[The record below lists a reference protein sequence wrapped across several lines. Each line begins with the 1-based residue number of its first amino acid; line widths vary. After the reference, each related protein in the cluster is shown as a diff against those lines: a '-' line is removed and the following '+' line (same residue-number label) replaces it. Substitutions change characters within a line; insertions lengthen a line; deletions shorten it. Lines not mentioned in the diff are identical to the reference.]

1 MIGTILKLNWL
12 TLKRDPVA
20 LALSFI
26 MPLVFFTIFAL
37 IFGGG
42 GGGEGGSGMNPITV
56 LVVSDAQDGFAAK
69 FTNKLAAH
77 QSLTITRYDS
87 LEPLPDGDPDTVAA
101 QKVRAGDFDAALI
114 LPSPLEQS
122 VGNFGVGG
130 GEKAELIYDAANPV
144 ARFALAGLVQA
155 NVMQTAPDI
164 MLNRGMSMFDASAPL
179 TPQQQQMVDEA
190 RNYLNA
196 NADSGGSDGGG
207 NATTELLPLEARDA
221 RASNEADTK
230 KESPST
236 VAYYAAGIGIMF
248 LLFSMTAA
256 GGSLL
261 EEEESGT
268 LDRLLGSQLGI
279 NQLMLGKWLFYT
291 ISGGLQLIVM
301 FVYGALVFGIP
312 LFTVKTM
319 AAFLLMTAASA
330 MGAAAFGMF
339 LATISKS
346 RAQLSGLSTVVILIM
361 SAVGGS
367 MVPRFVMP
375 PAMAT
380 AGKFTFNGWAID
392 GYLKIFWRAD
402 PDHNLGQALVH
413 IVPELAVISLM
424 AALLLGAAMV
434 GARRRQ
440 AA

>member
-26 MPLVFFTIFAL
+26 MPLIFFTIFAV

-42 GGGEGGSGMNPITV
+42 GGSNGGMNPINV
-56 LVVSDAQDGFAAK
+56 LVVAEPTDAFAEK
-69 FTNKLAAH
+69 FVTKLAE
-77 QSLTITRYDS
+77 QPSLTITRFENLD
-87 LEPLPDGDPDTVAA
+87 PVPQGDPETVAH
-101 QKVRAGDFDAALI
+101 QQVRAGTYDAALM

-130 GEKAELIYDAANPV
+130 GDKAVLVYDAANPV
-144 ARFALAGLVQA
+144 ARFALAGLIQA

-164 MLNRGMSMFDASAPL
+164 MLNRGMSMFGDQGAPL
-179 TPQQQQMVDEA
+179 TPQQQQLVDEA
-190 RNYLNA
+190 RDFLNA
-196 NADSGGSDGGG
+196 EGAPASTGAGGT
-207 NATTELLPLEARDA
+207 AELLPLDARDA
-221 RASNEADTK
+221 RDSGETGEEK
-230 KESPST
+230 QSPST

-256 GGSLL
+256 GGSIL

-268 LDRLLGSQLGI
+268 LDRLLSSQLGI

-291 ISGGLQLIVM
+291 ISGGLQLTVM
-301 FVYGALVFGIP
+301 FVYGALVFAIP

-319 AAFLLMTAASA
+319 TAFLLMTTVSA

-339 LATISKS
+339 LATVSKS

-367 MVPRFVMP
+367 MVPRFIMP

-402 PDHNLGQALVH
+402 PNHNLAEALLH
-413 IVPELAVISLM
+413 IAPELAVIALM
-424 AALLLGAAMV
+424 AALMLG
-434 GARRRQ
+434 GAIFSAQRRQ

>member
-1 MIGTILKLNWL
+1 MIATLLKLNWL
-12 TLKRDPVA
+12 NLKRDPVA

-26 MPLVFFTIFAL
+26 MPLVFFTIFAA

-42 GGGEGGSGMNPITV
+42 GDGDGGMNPIRV
-56 LVVSDAQDGFAAK
+56 LVVAEKNDAFAQKFVDTLAK
-69 FTNKLAAH
+69 
-77 QSLTITRYDS
+77 QPSLTLTRFED
-87 LEPLPDGDPDTVAA
+87 LEKVPEVEPDTAA
-101 QKVRAGDFDAALI
+101 GAQVRAGHFDAALI
-114 LPSPLEQS
+114 LPTPLDQS
-122 VGNFGVGG
+122 VGNFGQGG
-130 GEKAELIYDAANPV
+130 PGAVLIYDAANPV
-144 ARFALAGLVQA
+144 ARFALSGLVQA
-155 NVMQTAPDI
+155 NVMQAAPDI
-164 MLNRGMSMFDASAPL
+164 MLNRGMGMFAEQGAPL
-179 TPQQQQMVDEA
+179 TPQQQGLVDEA
-190 RNYLNA
+190 RDFLN
-196 NADSGGSDGGG
+196 SDDGEGGG
-207 NATTELLPLEARDA
+207 AAGTELLPLEERDA
-221 RASNEADTK
+221 RAEGEGDEAAPK
-230 KESPST
+230 SI

-268 LDRLLGSQLGI
+268 LDRLLSSQLSI
-279 NQLMLGKWLFYT
+279 HQLMLGKWLFFS
-291 ISGGLQLIVM
+291 ISGTLQLTVM
-301 FVYGALVFGIP
+301 FVYGALVFSVP

-319 AAFLLMTAASA
+319 SAFVLMTVVAA

-346 RAQLSGLSTVVILIM
+346 RAQLSGISTVVILIM

-402 PDHNLGQALVH
+402 PNHSLGQALLH
-413 IVPELAVISLM
+413 IAPEMGVIGLM
-424 AALLLGAAMV
+424 AVLLLALAMQT
-434 GARRRQ
+434 AKRRQ

>member
-1 MIGTILKLNWL
+1 MIATILKLNWL
-12 TLKRDPVA
+12 NLKRDPVA

-26 MPLVFFTIFAL
+26 MPLVFFTIFAA

-42 GGGEGGSGMNPITV
+42 GDGDGGMNPIRV
-56 LVVSDAQDGFAAK
+56 LVVAEQNDAFAQK
-69 FTNKLAAH
+69 FVNTLAE
-77 QSLTITRYDS
+77 QPSLTLTRFEN
-87 LEPLPDGDPDTVAA
+87 LEKAPEGAPADVAGA
-101 QKVRAGDFDAALI
+101 QVRAGNFDAALI
-114 LPSPLEQS
+114 LPTPLDQS
-122 VGNFGVGG
+122 VGNFGQGG
-130 GEKAELIYDAANPV
+130 PGAVLIYDAANPV
-144 ARFALAGLVQA
+144 ARFALSGLVQA
-155 NVMQTAPDI
+155 NVMQAAPDV
-164 MLNRGMSMFDASAPL
+164 MLNRGMGMFAEQGAPL
-179 TPQQQQMVDEA
+179 TAEQQSMVDEA
-190 RNYLNA
+190 RAFLNGEDGA
-196 NADSGGSDGGG
+196 DGGG
-207 NATTELLPLEARDA
+207 AAGSELLPLEARDA
-221 RASNEADTK
+221 RSEGTGDTAAPK
-230 KESPST
+230 SI

-261 EEEESGT
+261 DEEESGT
-268 LDRLLGSQLGI
+268 LDRLLSSQLKI
-279 NQLMLGKWLFYT
+279 HQLMLGKWLFFT
-291 ISGGLQLIVM
+291 ISGTLQLTVM
-301 FVYGALVFGIP
+301 FVYGALVFAVP

-319 AAFLLMTAASA
+319 TAFLLMTAVAA

-346 RAQLSGLSTVVILIM
+346 RAQLSGISTVVILIM

-402 PDHNLGQALVH
+402 PNHSLGQALLH
-413 IVPELAVISLM
+413 IAPEIGVIGLM
-424 AALLLGAAMV
+424 AALLLALAMLT
-434 GARRRQ
+434 AKRRQ